1 MKIITGK
8 VNTLRTF
15 FQMQGVYL
23 NDPADAG
30 AGFKF
35 PDTPLLEK
43 NVRAALNRAINRDAL
58 NEAFFFNLGQKM
70 HAIHV
75 AETHGAFNQ
84 RWKDEF
90 DEKYGYDPAAA
101 RSLLREAGY
110 DSNNPVETNMF
121 ILEMTAVLRRAGR
134 HRVGGPDVVR
144 RGRQGQLADRRPRTA
159 SQPGPCP

>member
-1 MKIITGK
+1 MITGR
-8 VNTLRTF
+8 VNTMRTF

-23 NDPADAG
+23 NDPNDAS
-30 AGFKF
+30 AGYKF
-35 PDTPLLEK
+35 PDTPLLNK
-43 NVRAALNRAINRDAL
+43 NVRAALNRAIDRDAL

-101 RSLLREAGY
+101 RTPPS
-110 DSNNPVETNMF
+110 
-121 ILEMTAVLRRAGR
+121 AGR
-134 HRVGGPDVVR
+134 I
-144 RGRQGQLADRRPRTA
+144 
-159 SQPGPCP
+159 